1 MPTQQWSRE
10 SRPAPGDRDHSLS
23 HRSRSPIGHGRSPP
37 QRRSRS
43 RSRSPPRR
51 ADDLRSL
58 TSWEAQQQQ
67 RRRAPFE
74 GGRART
80 GAGPR
85 CRFFGTQAGC
95 RKGRDC
101 NFSHVTSGLQPQQ
114 PQRQEPTEPPVD
126 VQTFKKEVVELLA
139 RSGEIPLGHL
149 INRHQKA
156 YGHTTPFRP
165 LHRALHR
172 ARSGKQATGY
182 VQPLRALLL
191 SEVFSSDVEIVPWAA
206 GPNPGEFVVRLTTP
220 SSQLQRVAQQLQQ
233 QQEAER
239 LRLEAVE
246 DEAWRALPPQPV
258 RQLPR
263 APPPPQP
270 MGQPQHRPPALP
282 VASAAHQA
290 SSRLELRVTSR
301 SQPRPI
307 SQP

>member
-1 MPTQQWSRE
+1 MAAADALVASATLVLGASEDKTKLLPQVIDALYHEFGKDECKTVMNAGAKQWFEQYPLEFRINTHVQGGKASWHSVTLIGTSQWQATGSTSMATACRSE
-10 SRPAPGDRDHSLS
+10 QERPAD
-23 HRSRSPIGHGRSPP
+23 I
-37 QRRSRS
+37 
-43 RSRSPPRR
+43 
-51 ADDLRSL
+51 
-58 TSWEAQQQQ
+58 
-67 RRRAPFE
+67 
-74 GGRART
+74 
-80 GAGPR
+80 
-85 CRFFGTQAGC
+85 
-95 RKGRDC
+95 
-101 NFSHVTSGLQPQQ
+101 
-114 PQRQEPTEPPVD
+114 
-126 VQTFKKEVVELLA
+126 QTFKKEVVELLA

-191 SEVFSSDVEIVPWAA
+191 SEVFSSVVELVPWAA

-220 SSQLQRVAQQLQQ
+220 SSQLQRSQQLQH

-246 DEAWRALPPQPV
+246 DEAWRALPPPQPA

-263 APPPPQP
+263 PPPPPQP

-301 SQPRPI
+301 SQP
-307 SQP
+307 